1 MLALSW
7 MALPW
12 GRRVLIYRLR
22 TGRKTTLQGH
32 TDDVSLLRFV
42 CGGRVLVSADDDGR
56 VRLWPKNDNGVFES

>member
-1 MLALSW
+1 M
-7 MALPW
+7 
-12 GRRVLIYRLR
+12 LIYRLR